1 MKILK
6 AITLIVASVVLMT
19 ACGPSRQELTDQAL
33 QVVFD
38 EFKMVGLSAAV
49 VKDGK
54 IIYNQSFGYKN
65 LEDSTPL
72 TNDDVMRIASISKSF
87 TATSLLQLVDKGI
100 ISLDDDVSDLIGFT
114 LRNPNHPDVPI
125 TLRMVLSHTASIRDK
140 DDYSTLDHLNPAVNG
155 DCADSYF
162 DYKPGEGYNY
172 SNMGLNLAGAILEK
186 VSGVR
191 FDNYVRQ
198 NVINRLGLY
207 GGHNV
212 DSLDA
217 SRIARIYRIR
227 DGKYAEATS
236 AYASRAKD
244 MPNYVQGYSAPM
256 FSPTGGVKISA
267 RDLAQYMMMHMN
279 YGEYN
284 GTRIISEESARAMQ
298 TPVWIAKNEGDEQYG
313 LCLREFIDFVDDA
326 RYNTPGNYPI
336 GHTGGAYGLRSIMIW
351 SPADNWGIVAMTNG
365 YTGIEDKDLLKT
377 IVNAIYD
384 ASIKEAE

>member
-1 MKILK
+1 
-6 AITLIVASVVLMT
+6 
-19 ACGPSRQELTDQAL
+19 
-33 QVVFD
+33 
-38 EFKMVGLSAAV
+38 
-49 VKDGK
+49 
-54 IIYNQSFGYKN
+54 
-65 LEDSTPL
+65 
-72 TNDDVMRIASISKSF
+72 
-87 TATSLLQLVDKGI
+87 
-100 ISLDDDVSDLIGFT
+100 
-114 LRNPNHPDVPI
+114 
-125 TLRMVLSHTASIRDK
+125 
-140 DDYSTLDHLNPAVNG
+140 
-155 DCADSYF
+155 
-162 DYKPGEGYNY
+162 
-172 SNMGLNLAGAILEK
+172 MGLNLAGTVLEK

-227 DGKYAEATS
+227 DGVYEEATG
-236 AYASRAKD
+236 AYASRANV
-244 MPNYVQGYSAPM
+244 MPDYVHGYSAPI

-384 ASIKEAE
+384 ASIKELE